1 MKLTIRVAVVALVL
15 MMVQGVAKAQGFFGF
30 MRGNPIMLLSQESVQ
45 KELKLTDEQKTKIN
59 DLRQSSREKMQEIF
73 QADQGERQAKMQAL
87 NAETRK
93 SLEGI
98 LNPEQGKRLLEI
110 VYQQRGAMAFVD
122 PEVVKALSLSEE
134 QQGKVKSINEEMQ
147 AGMRDLFTP
156 GQAPDDDTRKKMDD
170 LRKSTGDKLVALLTP
185 EQKTKWTQLQGEP
198 FKGEIRVGPP
208 RQQ

>member
-1 MKLTIRVAVVALVL
+1 MKLTIHVAVVALVL

-156 GQAPDDDTRKKMDD
+156 GQAPDEDTRKKMDD